1 MRDQLRQQ
9 RDLLLQRF
17 RQLVDQAT
25 WDSPPGAYYFFPDM
39 HACLGKKT
47 PIGTIIQDDQ
57 DLTLYLLNSA
67 NVVTI
72 PGSKFDCPGHLRLA
86 YAVNPSTIEIGVQ
99 HLAEALNCLQ

>member
-1 MRDQLRQQ
+1 
-9 RDLLLQRF
+9 
-17 RQLVDQAT
+17 
-25 WDSPPGAYYFFPDM
+25 M

-72 PGSKFDCPGHLRLA
+72 LGSKFDCPGHLRLA

-99 HLAEALNCLQ
+99 CLAEALNRLQ